1 MMMTVGRFLMTLS
14 AGLFAAYVVF
24 FGGAL
29 VLFALRDLFS
39 PHASSASDHGGQP
52 PAGARPVVGSASAE
66 ARPTIPALARTA
78 HVARDYAAAQ
88 RPLKTWNAQGGAS
101 L

>member
-1 MMMTVGRFLMTLS
+1 MMTVGRFLMTLS

-29 VLFALRDLFS
+29 LLFALRDRFS
-39 PHASSASDHGGQP
+39 PRASSVSDHDGQP
-52 PAGARPVVGSASAE
+52 SAGARPAVVSTSAE

-78 HVARDYAAAQ
+78 HAARDYAAAQ
-88 RPLKTWNAQGGAS
+88 RPLKTSNAQGGAS